1 MVSRRGKQ
9 HNMSIAAEIRALR
22 GGGGGGRGKRGDVEK
37 WGAGSELKS
46 YYANSPTKELSAF
59 LVQDGSDYIECW
71 SNNMIISSEKKLKST
86 IQNRERVPRF

>member
-1 MVSRRGKQ
+1 MVSSRGKQ

-22 GGGGGGRGKRGDVEK
+22 VGGGGGGGGRGKRGDVEK

-59 LVQDGSDYIECW
+59 LVQDGSDYIEC
-71 SNNMIISSEKKLKST
+71 
-86 IQNRERVPRF
+86 